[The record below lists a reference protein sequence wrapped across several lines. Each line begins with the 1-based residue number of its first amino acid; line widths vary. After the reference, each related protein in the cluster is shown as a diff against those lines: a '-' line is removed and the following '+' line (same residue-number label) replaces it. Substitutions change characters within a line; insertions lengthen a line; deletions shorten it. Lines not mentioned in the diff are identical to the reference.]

1 MHFKILFLF
10 FFENNLSLFFFCFF
24 LLLLCAM
31 FDFENILK
39 TGFLSK
45 EEILDF
51 QFQKIQKSIQYAAS
65 KSPFYRKHFEKYGIN
80 PFDVNSF
87 ENFRL
92 IPTISKDDLQIE
104 NSSFWSVGPGKII
117 DYVTTSGTL
126 GNPVTVV
133 LSENDLQR
141 LAANEAASYVLA
153 GCSSADIFQLT
164 TTIDKRFMAGLAYFE
179 GARFLKSGIVRVGP
193 GAPALQWETILRV
206 RPTVLIAVPS
216 FLLKMIDFAHQNG
229 IDPSKSSVKKAIC
242 IGESIRNI
250 NHSLNILGKQI
261 TEKWNIE
268 LFSTYA
274 STEMATAFTE
284 CSHHM
289 GLHENPALVYTE
301 ILDENQQPVTPGE
314 PGELTFTNFDVE
326 AMPFV
331 RFRSGDIVRAY
342 TETCSC
348 GRNSLRIGPVEGR
361 LNQMIK
367 LKGTTLF
374 PPSILEVLNQVKSID
389 DYRIEIYKT
398 SIGTDAVS
406 VYFATANAQITDV
419 KSELESKFQS
429 KLRVV
434 PKIIA
439 ENIEQLKQKKYPE
452 ASRKPLTIIDRR

>member
-1 MHFKILFLF
+1 
-10 FFENNLSLFFFCFF
+10 
-24 LLLLCAM
+24 M

-39 TGFLSK
+39 TSFLTR

-65 KSPFYRKHFEKYGIN
+65 KSPFYRKHFEKNGIDIQN
-80 PFDVNSF
+80 IHSLEDFL
-87 ENFRL
+87 L
-92 IPTISKDDLQIE
+92 IPTSCKDDLQVE
-104 NSSFWSVGPGKII
+104 NTNFWCFGRDNII

-133 LSENDLQR
+133 LGENDLQR
-141 LAANEAASYVLA
+141 LAVNEAASYITA
-153 GCSSADIFQLT
+153 GCSSSDIFQLT

-179 GARFLKSGIVRVGP
+179 GARYLKSGIVRVGP
-193 GAPALQWETILRV
+193 GAPALQWETILRI

-216 FLLKMIDFAHQNG
+216 FLLKMIEFAHQNG
-229 IDPSKSSVKKAIC
+229 IDPSKSSVKKVIC

-250 NHSLNILGKQI
+250 NHTLNTLGNQI
-261 TEKWNIE
+261 TEKWDIE

-284 CSHHM
+284 CIHHN

-301 ILDENQQPVTPGE
+301 ILDENQQPVAPGE

-326 AMPFV
+326 AMPFI
-331 RFRSGDIVRAY
+331 RFRSGDIVRAF

-374 PPSILEVLNQVKSID
+374 PPSILDVLNQVKSIE

-398 SIGTDAVS
+398 ALDTDAVT
-406 VYFATANAQITDV
+406 VFFASPHSDFNSINN
-419 KSELESKFQS
+419 ELAAIFQS
-429 KLRVV
+429 KLRVIPEIV
-434 PKIIA
+434 W
-439 ENIEQLKQKKYPE
+439 ENPEILKQKKYPE
-452 ASRKPLTIIDRR
+452 GARKPLTIIDRR